1 MASAANG
8 QVRSTKHLFVTG
20 GVTSALGK
28 GMTAASL
35 GNLLTARGLY
45 VVMQKIDPYLNVD
58 PGTMNP
64 YEHGEVFVTDDGG
77 ETDLDIGNY
86 ERFLDRDLSKR
97 ANVTTG
103 QVYSDV
109 IAKERRGD
117 YLGATVQVIPHI
129 TNEIK
134 ARLAAMA
141 DPDPETGRVPDVV
154 ITEVGG
160 TVGDIESLPFLEAI
174 RQYRHD
180 IGRDNCFFLH
190 VSLVPYLA
198 ASSEMKTKPT
208 QHSVVQLRS
217 IGIQPDAIVCRSDR
231 PVSEGLKQKIAG
243 FCDVDDAAVVSA
255 PDSPSIYDI
264 PKILHSEGLDAYVVR
279 KLDLPFKDVDWAAWD
294 DLLDRVHNPA
304 STIEVAVVGKY
315 VELPDAYKSVVEALH
330 AAGFAHRA
338 KVNVRWVVSDR
349 CESPEGAAKALSGV
363 DALLVPG
370 GFGERGVPGKI
381 GALTYARTNLVPT
394 LGLCLGLQ
402 CMAIEGLRELAGLTE
417 ADSEEFNGKA
427 EHLVISTMA
436 DQTDIVAGRGD
447 MGGTMRLG
455 TYPARLVEGS
465 LVAEAYGTTEVA
477 ERHRHR
483 YEVNNAYRDQLVKAG
498 FVISGLSPDG
508 RLVEFI
514 ELDRERHPY
523 FVATQAHPELKSR
536 PTRPHPLFD
545 GLVAAALKRA
555 AAEQLDLEP
564 EAA

>member
-1 MASAANG
+1 
-8 QVRSTKHLFVTG
+8 
-20 GVTSALGK
+20 
-28 GMTAASL
+28 
-35 GNLLTARGLY
+35 
-45 VVMQKIDPYLNVD
+45 
-58 PGTMNP
+58 
-64 YEHGEVFVTDDGG
+64 
-77 ETDLDIGNY
+77 
-86 ERFLDRDLSKR
+86 
-97 ANVTTG
+97 
-103 QVYSDV
+103 
-109 IAKERRGD
+109 
-117 YLGATVQVIPHI
+117 
-129 TNEIK
+129 
-134 ARLAAMA
+134 
-141 DPDPETGRVPDVV
+141 
-154 ITEVGG
+154 
-160 TVGDIESLPFLEAI
+160 
-174 RQYRHD
+174 
-180 IGRDNCFFLH
+180 
-190 VSLVPYLA
+190 
-198 ASSEMKTKPT
+198 
-208 QHSVVQLRS
+208 
-217 IGIQPDAIVCRSDR
+217 
-231 PVSEGLKQKIAG
+231 
-243 FCDVDDAAVVSA
+243 
-255 PDSPSIYDI
+255 
-264 PKILHSEGLDAYVVR
+264 
-279 KLDLPFKDVDWAAWD
+279 
-294 DLLDRVHNPA
+294 
-304 STIEVAVVGKY
+304 
-315 VELPDAYKSVVEALH
+315 
-330 AAGFAHRA
+330 
-338 KVNVRWVVSDR
+338 
-349 CESPEGAAKALSGV
+349 SPEGAAKALSGV